1 MPLFKR
7 KKEDKKEEPADA
19 KALAGKEEKTESK
32 LKGFG
37 LPEGKEPKLYKI
49 IEKSVMTEKAVNL
62 SENGKYVFKVSG
74 KTNKPEIRKAVE
86 RLYDVKVKDVRIIN
100 TVGKKRQVGRFEG
113 FKPGYK
119 KAIVTLKPGYKI
131 EISHA

>member
-1 MPLFKR
+1 MTKIPN
-7 KKEDKKEEPADA
+7 
-19 KALAGKEEKTESK
+19 
-32 LKGFG
+32 LKQF
-37 LPEGKEPKLYKI
+37 
-49 IEKSVMTEKAVNL
+49 MTEKAVSL

-100 TVGKKRQVGRFEG
+100 TGGKKRQVGRFEG

-119 KAIVTLKPGYKI
+119 KAIVTLKQGYKI

>member
-1 MPLFKR
+1 MALFKKKNKEEIKPEE
-7 KKEDKKEEPADA
+7 KKETKEGMA
-19 KALAGKEEKTESK
+19 KV
-32 LKGFG
+32 G
-37 LPEGKEPKLYKI
+37 LPQGKDPALYRI